1 MTSPAPAVP
10 APITGRA
17 RVLLLGA
24 IAFTIL
30 AWASA
35 FIVIRGVAPEI
46 GGGALALG
54 RLLVGTLALA
64 VIVAVGRRW
73 VWPNRREWLQL
84 LLYGVAWFGAYNVAL
99 NIAEHTL
106 DAGTAAMIVGV
117 GPILIA
123 LGAGIVLGE
132 GVPRWL
138 IIGAGVAFFGVVLIG
153 IGTSLASGGER
164 PIDVVGVL
172 WGLLAAITYTAG
184 VLAQKPVLR
193 RISSGQA
200 TFIGCVIG
208 LIACLPFAGQLV
220 AEAASASPAAI
231 AGVVYLGVVPTA
243 LAFTTWGYALARVP
257 AGQLGISTYV
267 VPPIAVIAGWLV
279 FNEIPT
285 VLTIIGGA
293 LCLTGVALSRR
304 RPKSAAVPD
313 AVAGSSTDPA
323 VAGAVAAAPT
333 AAATAAVPQRSENLP
348 E

>member
-1 MTSPAPAVP
+1 MNTPAPASR
-10 APITGRA
+10 T
-17 RVLLLGA
+17 LLLLAVG
-24 IAFTIL
+24 FTIL

-54 RLLVGTLALA
+54 RLLVGTLALG

-73 VWPNRREWLQL
+73 VWPNRREWLLL
-84 LLYGVAWFGAYNVAL
+84 LLYGIAWFGAYNVAL

-106 DAGTAAMIVGV
+106 DAGTAAMIVGL

-123 LGAGIVLGE
+123 LGAGLFLGE
-132 GVPRWL
+132 GVPKWL
-138 IIGAGVAFFGVVLIG
+138 IIGAGVAFFGVILIG
-153 IGTSLASGGER
+153 IGTSLATDGER

-172 WGLLAAITYTAG
+172 WALLAAVTYTAG

-220 AEAASASPAAI
+220 AEAASASPAAL
-231 AGVVYLGVVPTA
+231 AGVIYLGVVPTA
-243 LAFTTWGYALARVP
+243 LAFTTWGYALARMP
-257 AGQLGISTYV
+257 AGSLGVSTYI
-267 VPPIAVIAGWLV
+267 VPPIAIVAGWLV
-279 FNEIPT
+279 FSEVPT
-285 VLTIIGGA
+285 VLTIIGGVV
-293 LCLTGVALSRR
+293 CLGGVALSRR
-304 RPKSAAVPD
+304 RPKASAVPD
-313 AVAGSSTDPA
+313 VVVGVPTDPA

-333 AAATAAVPQRSENLP
+333 VAMSTTVPQPSENLP

>member
-1 MTSPAPAVP
+1 VSTATPPA
-10 APITGRA
+10 GS
-17 RVLLLGA
+17 RVVLLGA

-35 FIVIRGVAPEI
+35 FIVIRGVAPDI

-54 RLLVGTLALA
+54 RLFVGTLALG
-64 VIVAVGRRW
+64 VIVLAGRRW
-73 VWPNRREWLQL
+73 VWPNRREWLLL

-123 LGAGIVLGE
+123 LGAGVILGE

-138 IIGAGVAFFGVVLIG
+138 IIGAGVAFFGVILIG
-153 IGTSLASGGER
+153 IGTSFASGNDR
-164 PIDVVGVL
+164 PIDAVGVL

-208 LIACLPFAGQLV
+208 LLTCLPFTGQLV
-220 AEAASASPAAI
+220 AEAASAPVSSI
-231 AGVVYLGVVPTA
+231 VGVIYLGVVPTA
-243 LAFTTWGYALARVP
+243 LAFTTWGYALTRVP
-257 AGQLGISTYV
+257 AGQLGISTYI
-267 VPPIAVIAGWLV
+267 VPPLAVLAGWLV
-279 FNEIPT
+279 FSEVPT

-293 LCLTGVALSRR
+293 VCLTGVALSRR
-304 RPKSAAVPD
+304 RPQPRQRADDVVAVP
-313 AVAGSSTDPA
+313 TDPT
-323 VAGAVAAAPT
+323 VAEAAAAAPT
-333 AAATAAVPQRSENLP
+333 VAATTRVPERSENLP